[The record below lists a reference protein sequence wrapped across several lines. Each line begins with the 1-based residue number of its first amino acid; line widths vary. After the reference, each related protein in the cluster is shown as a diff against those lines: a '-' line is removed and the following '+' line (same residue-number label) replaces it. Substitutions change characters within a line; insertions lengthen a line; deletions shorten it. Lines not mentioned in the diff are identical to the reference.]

1 MAMRVLSYNE
11 AAKRAGIVRRSLER
25 QIAQGEGPAVVHI
38 SARRRGVLE
47 SDLEEWLLS
56 RRRPAPG
63 EAARKLNQ
71 PDEPACSTSEHKLQ
85 SDAPRKRGRPAGVK
99 TANVAPDRVEATEAE
114 KGAR

>member
-1 MAMRVLSYNE
+1 MRVLSYDE
-11 AAKRAGIVRRSLER
+11 TAKRAGLVRRSLER

-56 RRRPAPG
+56 RRRAPPG
-63 EAARKLNQ
+63 KAARKLNQ

-85 SDAPRKRGRPAGVK
+85 SDVPMKRGRP
-99 TANVAPDRVEATEAE
+99 PDCVEAAQPERE
-114 KGAR
+114 GA